1 MNGYV
6 VTGHRAGHGVF
17 EVNLG
22 YFCGSYG
29 PNGRRLEN
37 SRCSIFGLL
46 KMNYVHYGDVQWVR
60 RVGDLSKITIH
71 PLRANRSKT
80 RSAEIFNSALQS
92 KLRVVRLGVVDTV
105 RRRSESPGLLYA
117 IDFEKRI
124 RLLQTKSINVSPPI
138 TISVRLIPYVDVGQM
153 RVRRHRPGSR
163 DQDKDFGVKQRTVRV
178 RGSIGFRRC
187 SPYHSLPV

>member
-1 MNGYV
+1 
-6 VTGHRAGHGVF
+6 
-17 EVNLG
+17 
-22 YFCGSYG
+22 
-29 PNGRRLEN
+29 
-37 SRCSIFGLL
+37 
-46 KMNYVHYGDVQWVR
+46 MNYVHYGDVQWVR

-105 RRRSESPGLLYA
+105 RRRSEGPGLLYA

-124 RLLQTKSINVSPPI
+124 RLPQTKSINVSPPI
-138 TISVRLIPYVDVGQM
+138 TISVRLLSYFDVGQM
-153 RVRRHRPGSR
+153 RARRHRPGSR

-178 RGSIGFRRC
+178 RGSIGFRRY